1 MLPSNEPSIIIK
13 PIPKIINNIQNH
25 CVGWKNSSFVRYVIR
40 AIPKGNKYKII
51 STNAMSKNSIAWYVT
66 AIKLTDTKLIKIKL
80 KKIFITKGK
89 PYNWFTVSIAPE
101 VDNFLA
107 ILNN

>member
-1 MLPSNEPSIIIK
+1 MLPSNEPSLIIK

-25 CVGWKNSSFVRYVIR
+25 CIGWKNSSFVRYVIR

-66 AIKLTDTKLIKIKL
+66 AIKLTDTKLIKINL
-80 KKIFITKGK
+80 TKIML
-89 PYNWFTVSIAPE
+89 E
-101 VDNFLA
+101 
-107 ILNN
+107 